1 MSLSIIIPSR
11 NKKENLPIVLNKL
24 KDVLNDLDYEIIVI
38 KAINDNSDQFVNSS
52 NYDNLRIIE
61 QKKKGYG
68 AALKEGFLSSQ
79 KKSLCIF
86 NADGSFETNDIKRL
100 TNEIYKGNDFVYCS
114 RYRKNA
120 GSEDDNFTTFIGNHI
135 FSLIGRLFFK
145 LKLTDILFTYFIANT
160 QKINSLELTSDDFG
174 ICVEIPIKM
183 SRENLVYDEIP
194 SYEYKRMYGKKNVNE
209 FRDGFLILIKMLYL
223 FFK

>member
-1 MSLSIIIPSR
+1 MSLSIIIPAR
-11 NKKENLPIVLNKL
+11 NEKKNLPIVLDKFQ
-24 KDVLNDLDYEIIVI
+24 DVLTNLDYEIIVI
-38 KAINDNSDQFVNSS
+38 KAINDNSDELVDIS
-52 NYDNLRIIE
+52 NYDNLRILE

-68 AALKEGFLSSQ
+68 AALKEGFLNSQ
-79 KKSLCIF
+79 KDSLCIF
-86 NADGSFETNDIKRL
+86 NADGSFKANDIKNL
-100 TNEIYKGNDFVYCS
+100 IEELDKGFDFVYCS

-135 FSLIGRLFFK
+135 FSFMGRIFFN

-160 QKINSLELTSDDFG
+160 KKINSLELTSDDFG

-183 SRENLVYDEIP
+183 SKAKYIYSEIP
-194 SYEYKRMYGKKNVNE
+194 SYEFKRMYGKKNVNE
-209 FRDGFLILIKMLYL
+209 FKDGFLILVKMFSL